1 MKITCPHCSITG
13 TVDEEKLRASSGRLR
28 CPGCREN
35 FTVPL
40 SQPGAGPSGDAFA
53 DEDIV
58 VTDDI
63 HAAHADAME
72 AAMSES
78 IHGVIKDEPAD
89 AIDDLLSDQDIEDFP
104 DIPDDL
110 GFVDEA
116 LDEFGVPAHSQN
128 TATASN
134 PSIVADESVTV
145 QEPAADVPPGVMDT
159 DLLEEEPLILEEVIE
174 DVPEKTDKK
183 IGRTIRKF
191 FFIPSLPSGTH
202 ALRRLSPLRALLPPV
217 LLAIILVTAG
227 ILCVTRFYL
236 PFTAEKAFIEDSR
249 AMYEEYRRLQV
260 FLDVGVSDSF
270 YIASVAETAYLLT
283 LYQDQYNTERT
294 RDPLYVAVSVT
305 GDLFLAT
312 DAFIDRLEEPDIY
325 AGREWGTD
333 LPYPSRDTYTTS
345 LLEEMSR
352 CFFQIDENMILLRDS
367 FFALDQVTFVSF
379 FLDRH
384 QLLDRSTEARTLL
397 SVHEDFIST
406 PSESPFF
413 VEIISDIEKDLSGLR

>member
-1 MKITCPHCSITG
+1 MKITCPHCGISG

-40 SQPGAGPSGDAFA
+40 SQPGAGPSGDTFA

-89 AIDDLLSDQDIEDFP
+89 AIDNLLSDQDIEEFP

-128 TATASN
+128 AATASN
-134 PSIVADESVTV
+134 PSIVADESVTG

-159 DLLEEEPLILEEVIE
+159 DLLEDEPLILEEVIE
-174 DVPEKTDKK
+174 DGGEKTDKRT
-183 IGRTIRKF
+183 GRTRRKF
-191 FFIPSLPSGTH
+191 FSIPSLPSGTH
-202 ALRRLSPLRALLPPV
+202 TLQRLSPLRTLLPPV
-217 LLAIILVTAG
+217 LLAVILVTAG
-227 ILCVTRFYL
+227 ILGVTRFYL
-236 PFTAEKAFIEDSR
+236 PFTVEKAFIEDSR
-249 AMYEEYRRLQV
+249 AMYKEYRRLQV
-260 FLDVGVSDSF
+260 FLDVGVDDSF
-270 YIASVAETAYLLT
+270 YIASVAETAYLLA
-283 LYQDQYNTERT
+283 LYQDEYGTERAT
-294 RDPLYVAVSVT
+294 DSLYVAVSVT
-305 GDLFLAT
+305 GDLYLAT

-325 AGREWGTD
+325 AGSEWGTD
-333 LPYPSRDTYTTS
+333 LPYASREAYTTS

-367 FFALDQVTFVSF
+367 FDALEQVTFVSF
-379 FLDRH
+379 
-384 QLLDRSTEARTLL
+384 LLDRQQLLNHSNTAKTL
-397 SVHEDFIST
+397 SSIHTDFIST
-406 PSESPFF
+406 PSEFLFF
-413 VEIISDIEKDLSGLR
+413 AEIISGIEKDLSGLR